1 MVTIKKTNYYTD
13 YALKSFFKNIPIN
26 DDDDFFLIDNDGCE
40 TSKFSTYGKIKIIEN
55 NHPLNFA
62 ENVNQIIDIAIKNK
76 KNLIF
81 LTNDLVFTEDW
92 IKPVLLNSSDISIPS
107 NNQIFQYQSD
117 CGNLK
122 LKVTMDSK
130 DFNENYDLLNDI
142 VKKHKKK
149 FKPNQ
154 KFQTLLMPFSCFKI
168 PYDILKHKGFMRNI
182 IIKHPKYSNEVMV
195 NIVTA
200 YEKNELLNSIVSK
213 VQKISSN
220 IKSIINTIN
229 NKKSDISY
237 GMPKKILY
245 GEKFIVENL
254 NEFEFE
260 ISADSFFQTNSIQAL
275 KMYEHIKSE
284 SKLTGDEIIYD
295 FYCGTGTISI
305 FLSKAAKKVYGFE
318 IVESAINDA
327 KKNAKKNNVKN
338 CEFYCSDLSKMTLEH
353 TSIIENNAC
362 DVLVIDPPRAG
373 VHPKTLK
380 QIIKLNPKKII
391 YASCNPS
398 TQSRDVRELINSNY
412 IMGCVQPIDMFPHT
426 HHIECVITLDKK
438 I

>member
-13 YALKSFFKNIPIN
+13 YALKSFFKNTPIN

-40 TSKFSTYGKIKIIEN
+40 TSKFSTYGKIKIIKN

-76 KNLIF
+76 KDLIF

-168 PYDILKHKGFMRNI
+168 PYNILNQVGYLDASYGTGGGEDIDYRIRCTIKGYDVNFLLDSYLLHFHGRSTWGIETRKQMEERNKKYTEVFLKKWGHDMTQILILRN
-182 IIKHPKYSNEVMV
+182 NF
-195 NIVTA
+195 
-200 YEKNELLNSIVSK
+200 
-213 VQKISSN
+213 SN
-220 IKSIINTIN
+220 ILSNRGLEDLF
-229 NKKSDISY
+229 KK
-237 GMPKKILY
+237 G
-245 GEKFIVENL
+245 KF
-254 NEFEFE
+254 
-260 ISADSFFQTNSIQAL
+260 
-275 KMYEHIKSE
+275 
-284 SKLTGDEIIYD
+284 G
-295 FYCGTGTISI
+295 
-305 FLSKAAKKVYGFE
+305 
-318 IVESAINDA
+318 
-327 KKNAKKNNVKN
+327 
-338 CEFYCSDLSKMTLEH
+338 
-353 TSIIENNAC
+353 
-362 DVLVIDPPRAG
+362 
-373 VHPKTLK
+373 
-380 QIIKLNPKKII
+380 
-391 YASCNPS
+391 
-398 TQSRDVRELINSNY
+398 ELIKRL
-412 IMGCVQPIDMFPHT
+412 V
-426 HHIECVITLDKK
+426 
-438 I
+438 